1 MNSFIT
7 LSRAGAAPSDTRFTP
22 GNLGA
27 GDPFVAQRLIAWS
40 GPDSMSVG
48 RVTWSGSLTQ
58 AGFPHTELI
67 IVEKGALILD
77 DSGTSLRIAAG
88 EAAVIGR
95 GSAVRIHAENEASWI
110 FCAVSAAVP
119 APMLQRVNLA
129 AELAPSPPPAADVLL
144 SAEPQCRQN
153 PECSDKPGRTRIG
166 IWDSTPY
173 TRKQVPH
180 RVNELMYILEGS
192 VTLTDGSGHAGVF
205 GRGDC
210 VFVPHQT
217 PCSWH
222 STVPVRKLYCVQDF
236 ES

>member
-7 LSRAGAAPSDTRFTP
+7 LSRAGAAPADTRFTP

-27 GDPFVAQRLIAWS
+27 GDPLAAQRLFAWS
-40 GPDSMSVG
+40 GADGMSVG
-48 RVTWSGSLTQ
+48 RVTWGGSLKQ
-58 AGFPHTELI
+58 DEFPHTELI
-67 IVEKGALILD
+67 IVDKGVLILD
-77 DSGTSLRIAAG
+77 DSDTTLRIAAG

-95 GSAVRIHAENEASWI
+95 GSAVRMHAESEANWI
-110 FCAVSAAVP
+110 FCAVSATVP

-144 SAEPQCRQN
+144 SAEPRCRQN
-153 PECSDKPGRTRIG
+153 PECSDKPGRMRVG

-180 RVNELMYILEGS
+180 RVNELMYILDGS

-205 GRGDC
+205 GQGDC

-217 PCSWH
+217 PCAWH
-222 STVPVRKLYCVQDF
+222 SAVAVRKLYCVQDF

>member
-7 LSRAGAAPSDTRFTP
+7 LSRTGTAPADTRFPP
-22 GNLGA
+22 GNLCA
-27 GDPFVAQRLIAWS
+27 GDPFAAQRLVAWS

-48 RVTWSGSLTQ
+48 RVTWGGSLAQ
-58 AGFPHTELI
+58 QGFPHTELI
-67 IVEKGALILD
+67 IVEQGALILD
-77 DSGTSLRIAAG
+77 GSGTTLRIAAG

-95 GSAVRIHAENEASWI
+95 GSSFRIHAETEASWI
-110 FCAVSAAVP
+110 FCAVSAAAP

-180 RVNELMYILEGS
+180 CVNELMYILEGS
-192 VTLTDGSGHAGVF
+192 VTLTDGNGHAVVF
-205 GRGDC
+205 GQGDC

-217 PCSWH
+217 PCAWH
-222 STVPVRKLYCVQDF
+222 SAIPVRKLYCVQDF

>member
-7 LSRAGAAPSDTRFTP
+7 LGRAGAAPVDTRFTP
-22 GNLGA
+22 GNPGA
-27 GDPFVAQRLIAWS
+27 GDPFSAQRLIAWS
-40 GPDSMSVG
+40 GADNMSVG
-48 RVTWSGSLTQ
+48 RVTWRGSVKLED
-58 AGFPHTELI
+58 FPHTELI
-67 IVEKGALILD
+67 IVEQGALILD
-77 DSGTSLRIAAG
+77 GSGTSLRIAAG

-95 GSAVRIHAENEASWI
+95 GSTVRIHAENEASWI
-110 FCAVSAAVP
+110 FCAVSAAAP

-144 SAEPQCRQN
+144 SAEPRCRQQ
-153 PECSDKPGRTRIG
+153 PECSDKGGRTRIG

-192 VTLTDGSGHAGVF
+192 VTLTDGNGHAGVF
-205 GRGDC
+205 GQGDC

-217 PCSWH
+217 HCAWH
-222 STVPVRKLYCVQDF
+222 SAVPVRKLYCVQDF